1 MPIQNY
7 NNDDDDDVDDDN
19 GNECNGWIMNE
30 WKNEWINEWMH
41 KIISQNNAII

>member
-7 NNDDDDDVDDDN
+7 NNDDDVDDDN

>member
-7 NNDDDDDVDDDN
+7 NNDDDVDDDN

-30 WKNEWINEWMH
+30 RMNECIKSFH
-41 KIISQNNAII
+41 KTMQLFRETY